1 MVLLAAPS
9 HSTKLHV
16 VTSRSI
22 RRNAGL
28 GRSGAMSGV
37 RAGFREVAVQRRST
51 RTPKASLVE
60 RLLVPSGSSDGSDG
74 SFESREEDLNRLMG
88 GVLGGLGALGSIYEQ
103 REARWNEE
111 MRRISE
117 DRERVE
123 LLLRQIIGEGHGP
136 PVGQAL

>member
-1 MVLLAAPS
+1 M
-9 HSTKLHV
+9 
-16 VTSRSI
+16 
-22 RRNAGL
+22 
-28 GRSGAMSGV
+28 
-37 RAGFREVAVQRRST
+37 QRRST